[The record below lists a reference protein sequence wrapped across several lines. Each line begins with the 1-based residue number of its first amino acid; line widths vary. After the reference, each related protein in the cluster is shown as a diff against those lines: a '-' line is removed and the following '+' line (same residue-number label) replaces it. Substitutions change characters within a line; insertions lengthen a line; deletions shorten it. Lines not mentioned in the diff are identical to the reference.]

1 MTAVSTRKVCTGCM
15 SSHDV
20 SADAGAT
27 EVCAPATKAGVL
39 TATISEMC
47 SAAAEG
53 GMPATAA
60 KAGGPTAGVATTTA
74 VCATTAAVSSS
85 AAMTSKRADWQQQ
98 KGNKGRPKSYMTK
111 HRFLLVVDSRD

>member
-1 MTAVSTRKVCTGCM
+1 MTAVSTRKVCTGCT

-20 SADAGAT
+20 SAADAGAT

-39 TATISEMC
+39 TTAIAEMC

-60 KAGGPTAGVATTTA
+60 KAGGPAAGVSTTA
-74 VCATTAAVSSS
+74 VCATTATVSSA
-85 AAMTSKRADWQQQ
+85 AAMTSKRADWHQQS
-98 KGNKGRPKSYMTK
+98 GNKGRPKSYMTK
-111 HRFLLVVDSRD
+111 HRFLLLVDSRD

>member
-1 MTAVSTRKVCTGCM
+1 MTAVSTRKVCTGWT

-20 SADAGAT
+20 SAADAGAT
-27 EVCAPATKAGVL
+27 KVCAPATKAGVL
-39 TATISEMC
+39 TTAIAEMC

-60 KAGGPTAGVATTTA
+60 KAGGPTAGVSTTTA

-85 AAMTSKRADWQQQ
+85 AAMTSKRADW
-98 KGNKGRPKSYMTK
+98 
-111 HRFLLVVDSRD
+111 H